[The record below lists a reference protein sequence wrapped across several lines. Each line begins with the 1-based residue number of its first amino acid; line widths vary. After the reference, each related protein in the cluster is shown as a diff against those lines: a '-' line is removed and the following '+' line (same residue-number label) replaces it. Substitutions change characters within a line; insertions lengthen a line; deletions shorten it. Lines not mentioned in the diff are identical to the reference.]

1 MADVW
6 QMYGKVDY
14 FFSVFF
20 SFFYHATEFLPD
32 FSSVLLY
39 GCQNCKVHYSEDII
53 SGQPAKTVL
62 QNMQM
67 RARTDAYKNRPFCYS
82 FCYSM
87 SNIADNH

>member
-32 FSSVLLY
+32 FSSEVPY
-39 GCQNCKVHYSEDII
+39 VSVNCKVHYPGDII
-53 SGQPAKTVL
+53 G
-62 QNMQM
+62 
-67 RARTDAYKNRPFCYS
+67 
-82 FCYSM
+82 
-87 SNIADNH
+87 